1 MKLKSILAT
10 ALLAAAAALSLGAQA
25 AADTDKAA
33 AAKAPA
39 MDMHA
44 DKMMKPDSKVEQKAG
59 VPQKAP
65 ETKADKPDPT
75 KDKKRH
81 LHPRDGK

>member
-1 MKLKSILAT
+1 MKLKSTLST
-10 ALLAAAAALSLGAQA
+10 ALLAAAAVLSLGAQA

-33 AAKAPA
+33 AAKTPA

-44 DKMMKPDSKVEQKAG
+44 DKMMKPDAKVGEKAG
-59 VPQKAP
+59 MPQKAP
-65 ETKADKPDPT
+65 EAKADKPDPA